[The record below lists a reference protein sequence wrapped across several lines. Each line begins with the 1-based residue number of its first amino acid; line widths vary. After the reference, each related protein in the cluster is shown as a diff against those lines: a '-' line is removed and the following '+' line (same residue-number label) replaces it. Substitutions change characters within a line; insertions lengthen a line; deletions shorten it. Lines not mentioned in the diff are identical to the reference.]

1 MRARRAALLEGLDDD
16 HAAAAARAGMRE
28 GFRLIGGGCIAGVVL
43 RSRRIEQLPGLR
55 DVVRTLGTG
64 EEPVVAD
71 AVESAGEHMNE
82 GAADELGGGARQHLA
97 SIPAISSVRP

>member
-28 GFRLIGGGCIAGVVL
+28 GFRLIGGGCIAGLVL

-55 DVVRTLGTG
+55 DVVSTLGTG

-71 AVESAGEHMNE
+71 AVEAAG
-82 GAADELGGGARQHLA
+82 
-97 SIPAISSVRP
+97 